1 MLLTPIRSLH
11 RGMYLATT
19 KSRHR
24 GIFAPIGA
32 SGHCPSYQSCRGI
45 RVALR
50 SRDGERE
57 SVAWWDQKTAAK
69 ETTVSV
75 TLMQLISPFKRLF
88 PQQQQQTLNCLCVS
102 LFHINL
108 NDFFTVW
115 SSSVLPNWKW
125 TFDLKCFRCRFIIKQ
140 VVSWCSK
147 QRKLFGTVIIS
158 LLCYLMQLYSYI
170 YIVSIFFKD
179 FL

>member
-19 KSRHR
+19 KSRHW

-75 TLMQLISPFKRLF
+75 TLMQLISPFKKLF

-102 LFHINL
+102 LFHINW
-108 NDFFTVW
+108 NDFFYC
-115 SSSVLPNWKW
+115 L
-125 TFDLKCFRCRFIIKQ
+125 IKQ
-140 VVSWCSK
+140 RVT
-147 QRKLFGTVIIS
+147 KLK
-158 LLCYLMQLYSYI
+158 M
-170 YIVSIFFKD
+170 D
-179 FL
+179 FWPQVLQM